1 MKHLSNEFKAKQP
14 EQTNSDGV
22 AVVVMNVQVMEE
34 ALAGK
39 NKLFPKNTK
48 FRHLRINDIS

>member
-1 MKHLSNEFKAKQP
+1 MKHLWNEIKVKQP

-34 ALAGK
+34 ALADK